1 MNRKEITMKM
11 KKIISILLCVTL
23 ILCTLAPLAHAQS
36 DECNCGE
43 TPLIYVGPLGSTSI
57 YLNPDTDEEVQL
69 FRLTTDTVL
78 KLVGGILPAL
88 VLLGITRNYDAF
100 GDSVIKVINETM
112 GMLALDGDGNSFENV
127 SAKREMPTGTE
138 HGKGTD
144 YYFSYDWRL
153 SPIEVAGQ
161 LKEFVEEV
169 KRLTGHDTVNF
180 KASSM
185 GGVVTMSYFYKYGY
199 SDVEACVFQ
208 CCPLQGTSLAG
219 ELLCRQ
225 ITFNARALYEYGIQ
239 AYPPVD
245 FEGVLLNTL
254 FDFIYYSGLA
264 DAVLGVG
271 DKLLEELHDKI
282 FEELLTPVFGTILGL
297 WSFVPDCYYEEAR
310 AINLDPKTQAGL
322 IAKADEYHYQ
332 VQQRADEILTGAVES
347 GMRVMIVAGY
357 NIRTTPILPDTMDC
371 HSDCTVDTC
380 YASAGATVCDIY
392 ETFPEGYVQAVNDGH
407 NHVSPDGAIDA
418 STCILPEYTWFIKD
432 MLHSNGQPGIDG
444 LYDNVLYPENDEP
457 FTVWSDPN
465 YTQFLQNDKPNSRVI
480 PMGNFAPGAEAPEI
494 EEGKAFYDFFKK
506 WIAPVENT
514 VFKVLDF
521 VRGE

>member
-1 MNRKEITMKM
+1 M

-169 KRLTGHDTVNF
+169 KRLTELRNRAIIELKG
-180 KASSM
+180 
-185 GGVVTMSYFYKYGY
+185 SYH
-199 SDVEACVFQ
+199 
-208 CCPLQGTSLAG
+208 AG
-219 ELLCRQ
+219 
-225 ITFNARALYEYGIQ
+225 
-239 AYPPVD
+239 
-245 FEGVLLNTL
+245 
-254 FDFIYYSGLA
+254 
-264 DAVLGVG
+264 
-271 DKLLEELHDKI
+271 LEEGILQEKLSIARQMLKNNFSIEDIIKCTNLSK
-282 FEELLTPVFGTILGL
+282 EDILGL
-297 WSFVPDCYYEEAR
+297 K
-310 AINLDPKTQAGL
+310 N
-322 IAKADEYHYQ
+322 
-332 VQQRADEILTGAVES
+332 
-347 GMRVMIVAGY
+347 
-357 NIRTTPILPDTMDC
+357 
-371 HSDCTVDTC
+371 
-380 YASAGATVCDIY
+380 DI
-392 ETFPEGYVQAVNDGH
+392 
-407 NHVSPDGAIDA
+407 
-418 STCILPEYTWFIKD
+418 
-432 MLHSNGQPGIDG
+432 
-444 LYDNVLYPENDEP
+444 
-457 FTVWSDPN
+457 
-465 YTQFLQNDKPNSRVI
+465 
-480 PMGNFAPGAEAPEI
+480 
-494 EEGKAFYDFFKK
+494 
-506 WIAPVENT
+506 
-514 VFKVLDF
+514 
-521 VRGE
+521 